1 MVEFLELPR
10 ELRDMIYEHYVVV
23 QGGYVYD
30 FASNTLK
37 GADGKPIHYTLL
49 LTCKT
54 IACEMKGLALGA
66 NVLHFSTFYSD
77 EHRTIAG
84 RLDLIADRQA
94 NHMGHKVSDLEIHQ
108 LLPRAL
114 ILPDDLWEELHET
127 HPRFQPYLT
136 ALKEGFGG
144 PLGWPRE
151 TNGEAPSAFRHFT
164 RSVLKTVVRNQHRLD
179 AEQFAHF
186 DRVWYMQAPPRYLGS
201 YNERLSTLEQSTNA
215 KILGVNPALWDIPT
229 SSEVEDMIGAMGKA
243 VACDTFNCWHSDCGE
258 KQSYPRKTGK
268 HRYSAAAVAIRFLNS
283 LPRDPRC
290 SIRNI
295 VLNEDRLGVAYAEA
309 HGLGLIPHCKENPR
323 LRIERRVDMW
333 RTVFRSTTLEDRPYD
348 SESGGMYDYVISQ
361 QVALWIMEA
370 LELEPAGMPPGSF
383 SLVLDGDGMSGE
395 AFRTVVQRDA
405 IIQHASELLSERK
418 VLPHLPYFTK
428 RTKQSGV
435 LTNWYVLEGFP
446 QAIQNIVAGDSIVK
460 CTFDVSHDWDL
471 EQMAEQLIEQNK
483 HVTDWDD
490 WNDEVWN
497 SDERWEREFVPES
510 PYPSFKEIIAE
521 CTLDDYNHHWPEGV
535 GQRTQEEMDNALRNT
550 EFFGKCS
557 ANGEPPSLMD
567 WK

>member
-37 GADGKPIHYTLL
+37 GADGKPIHYALL

-94 NHMGHKVSDLEIHQ
+94 NHMGHKVSDLAIHQ

-114 ILPDDLWEELHET
+114 ILPDDIWEELHET

-136 ALKEGFGG
+136 ALKEG
-144 PLGWPRE
+144 LVMEHGWPE

-164 RSVLKTVVRNQHRLD
+164 RSVLQAVVRNQHRLD
-179 AEQFAHF
+179 PEQFAHF
-186 DRVWYMQAPPRYLGS
+186 DQVWYMQAPPPYLGS
-201 YNERLSTLEQSTNA
+201 YNERLSTLEKSSNE
-215 KILGVNPALWDIPT
+215 KILGVNLALWEVPT
-229 SSEVEDMIGAMGKA
+229 SSEVEDMICAMGKA
-243 VACDTFNCWHSDCGE
+243 VACDMFNCWHADYANRY
-258 KQSYPRKTGK
+258 SYPRKTGK
-268 HRYSAAAVAIRFLNS
+268 HRFSAAAVAIRFLNS
-283 LPRDPRC
+283 LPREPRC

-295 VLNEDRLGVAYAEA
+295 VLNEDRVGVAYAEA
-309 HGLGLIPHCKENPR
+309 HGLGLIPHCKENPQ

-333 RTVFRSTTLEDRPYD
+333 RTVFRSSTLEFFAPTEGED
-348 SESGGMYDYVISQ
+348 GGIYGLDITQ
-361 QVALWIMEA
+361 PVALWVMEA

-383 SLVLDGDGMSGE
+383 TLVLDGDRTSGE
-395 AFRTVVQRDA
+395 AFRSVVLRDA
-405 IIQHASELLSERK
+405 ELQKASELLLERK
-418 VLPHLPYFTK
+418 VMPHLPV
-428 RTKQSGV
+428 RGV
-435 LTNWYVLEGFP
+435 KTPPWYVFEGFP
-446 QAIQNIVAGDSIVK
+446 QAVQDLVAGDSIVS

-471 EQMAEQLIEQNK
+471 EQMAELLIEQNK
-483 HVTDWDD
+483 HVTDWED
-490 WNDEVWN
+490 WKVEVCGN
-497 SDERWEREFVPES
+497 SEHEREFHPEP
-510 PYPSFKEIIAE
+510 PYPSFESIVGE
-521 CTLDDYNHHWPEGV
+521 TTLDDYNFHMPRDVVVRTPEEG
-535 GQRTQEEMDNALRNT
+535 RSALRNT
-550 EFFGKCS
+550 EYFGKCS
-557 ANGEPPSLMD
+557 VDGEPPSLMD